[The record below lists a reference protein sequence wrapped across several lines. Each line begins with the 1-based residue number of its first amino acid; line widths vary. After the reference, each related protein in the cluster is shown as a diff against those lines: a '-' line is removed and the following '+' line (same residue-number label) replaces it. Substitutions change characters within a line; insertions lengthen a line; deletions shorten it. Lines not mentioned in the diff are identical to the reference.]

1 MKNRIKTLSSGLVA
15 VVAML
20 VLTSYVLAAS
30 SANYALNW
38 SQIGAS
44 GGQGLGSS
52 NYRLAA
58 TLGESLAGK
67 TSSSN
72 YSLGLGYQQVNAAL
86 GGQPTQTATRTATAT
101 PTLTAS
107 GPTSTPTQTPGGPTS
122 TATTTSTA
130 TAIISGTATPTQ
142 TPGGPTSTATT
153 TSTATAIITGTATPT
168 QTPGGPT
175 NTATVIITG
184 TATPTQTPG
193 GPTNTATAIITG
205 TATPT
210 ASGSVTGTT
219 TVTATSTPTQTS
231 TPCTISFSDVLTT
244 NIFYSDI
251 QFLACRGV
259 ISGFAGG
266 TFQPNSNTTRGQF
279 AKIAALGFSLP
290 AFTPTQPTFVDV
302 ASGSVFY
309 GYVEAAAH
317 AGAVNGLSAA
327 QCAALG
333 TPGSCYGPNVLISR
347 VQVAVIVQRARNY
360 PTATPV
366 VPTFTDVPLG
376 SFGYTAIQTLASR
389 NIINGAACSG
399 GVGTCFRPNDSIR
412 RGELSKVVHRA
423 IDSQP

>member
-72 YSLGLGYQQVNAAL
+72 YSLGLGYQQVSAAL

-130 TAIISGTATPTQ
+130 TAIIIGTATPTL
-142 TPGGPTSTATT
+142 TA
-153 TSTATAIITGTATPT
+153 
-168 QTPGGPT
+168 
-175 NTATVIITG
+175 
-184 TATPTQTPG
+184 G

-244 NIFYSDI
+244 NIFYGDI

-360 PTATPV
+360 PTVTPA

>member
-1 MKNRIKTLSSGLVA
+1 MKNKIKTLSSGLVA

-86 GGQPTQTATRTATAT
+86 GGQPTQTATGTAT
-101 PTLTAS
+101 PTPTQTPG
-107 GPTSTPTQTPGGPTS
+107 GPTSTSTQTPGGPTS
-122 TATTTSTA
+122 TATTTGTA
-130 TAIISGTATPTQ
+130 TAIITGTATSTQ
-142 TPGGPTSTATT
+142 TPGGP
-153 TSTATAIITGTATPT
+153 TSTATAIITGTATST

-175 NTATVIITG
+175 S
-184 TATPTQTPG
+184 
-193 GPTNTATAIITG
+193 TATAIITG
-205 TATPT
+205 TATAT
-210 ASGSVTGTT
+210 VTGTAT
-219 TVTATSTPTQTS
+219 MTATGTPTQTS
-231 TPCTISFSDVLTT
+231 TPCSISFSDVLTT
-244 NIFYSDI
+244 NIFYGDI

-279 AKIAALGFSLP
+279 AKIATLGFSLP

-302 ASGSVFY
+302 ASASVFY

-360 PTATPV
+360 PTVTPT

>member
-72 YSLGLGYQQVNAAL
+72 YSLGLGYQQVSAAL

-130 TAIISGTATPTQ
+130 TAII
-142 TPGGPTSTATT
+142 
-153 TSTATAIITGTATPT
+153 I
-168 QTPGGPT
+168 
-175 NTATVIITG
+175 G

-244 NIFYSDI
+244 NIFYGDI

>member
-52 NYRLAA
+52 NYSLAA

-101 PTLTAS
+101 PTLTA
-107 GPTSTPTQTPGGPTS
+107 
-122 TATTTSTA
+122 
-130 TAIISGTATPTQ
+130 
-142 TPGGPTSTATT
+142 
-153 TSTATAIITGTATPT
+153 
-168 QTPGGPT
+168 
-175 NTATVIITG
+175 
-184 TATPTQTPG
+184 G

-244 NIFYSDI
+244 NIFYGDI

-360 PTATPV
+360 PTVTPA